1 MTYSTYGGTNTA
13 MMKAFKRQNFNR
25 SRETYADKTKGSI
38 VEHLL
43 SSTQLISIQD
53 AFVPEGV
60 EAERSISVTAALG
73 HRLAFLLSYAGA
85 LRCES
90 TRNLEISDLSTLFVE
105 KEGPKGCTLLVLSLG
120 QGKTNHFGKLDRTA
134 IMRHRLPEMCAVG
147 ALGLYLFCRF
157 HLRHEPFPSF
167 ARSEDFFYNKVIQP
181 MTKGRA
187 TKKLGGKGKEKA
199 IPGEEEVEEDEEEEE
214 EAEEDGEIDTDVDS
228 VTGADLHAGAGANEA
243 VNDKRA
249 AAARKNATAVYRF
262 FDNAPAGE
270 VNTDGELVA
279 RAAAGPC
286 ISNGPVSNAD
296 RERLAELHLRSND
309 TSSSLPGAKAIGYDA
324 QRTAF
329 REALERANVP
339 TTRVTH
345 VGRAAAASM
354 VAQSGKNLDDQLR
367 KHGHWNKD
375 AMTNCY
381 IDSFRES
388 SRRKLY
394 IRARAN
400 ASD

>member
-1 MTYSTYGGTNTA
+1 
-13 MMKAFKRQNFNR
+13 MMKAFRKQAFER
-25 SRETYADKTKGSI
+25 SRETYADKAKGSI

-43 SSTQLISIQD
+43 SSTQLVSIQD
-53 AFVPEGV
+53 AFVPEG
-60 EAERSISVTAALG
+60 ADAKRSISVTAALG

-90 TRNLEISDLSTLFVE
+90 TRNLELSDLSTLFVE

-120 QGKTNHFGKLDRTA
+120 QGKTNHFGRLDRTA

-157 HLRHEPFPSF
+157 HMRHEPFPSF
-167 ARSEDFFYNKVIQP
+167 ARSGDFFYNKVIQP
-181 MTKGRA
+181 MTKGKM
-187 TKKLGGKGKEKA
+187 TKKTKKWDGKGKEKA
-199 IPGEEEVEEDEEEEE
+199 IPGEEEEEEET
-214 EAEEDGEIDTDVDS
+214 EEDGDTDTDVDS
-228 VTGADLHAGAGANEA
+228 ITGAGAGSGAGADAVAGACAGAGANES
-243 VNDKRA
+243 VNDKRV
-249 AAARKNATAVYRF
+249 AAARKEATAVHHF
-262 FDNAPAGE
+262 FDNAPAGG

-286 ISNGPVSNAD
+286 ISNGPISNAD
-296 RERLAELHLRSND
+296 RERLAELNLRS
-309 TSSSLPGAKAIGYDA
+309 TEPSSSSPGTKAIGYDA

-339 TTRVTH
+339 STRVTH

-388 SRRKLY
+388 SRTTIHKALY
-394 IRARAN
+394 P
-400 ASD
+400 STG